1 MRQLVYTTLLLIIT
15 LLFTCDEMKI
25 CSDIKMS
32 QNIMNMIAELYQ
44 NSAQMISGKHQKFWK
59 IVRKTYVVEFPLNRV
74 VRILPDC
81 TADTFWKCSE
91 RKGCLKNSKFQ
102 NKSLQNCPFF
112 SNATALDS
120 RISEF
125 SKYRL
130 KGKRFL

>member
-74 VRILPDC
+74 VRIQSRANYPI
-81 TADTFWKCSE
+81 A
-91 RKGCLKNSKFQ
+91 
-102 NKSLQNCPFF
+102 LQIHFG
-112 SNATALDS
+112 SAQ
-120 RISEF
+120 
-125 SKYRL
+125 
-130 KGKRFL
+130 KGKDV